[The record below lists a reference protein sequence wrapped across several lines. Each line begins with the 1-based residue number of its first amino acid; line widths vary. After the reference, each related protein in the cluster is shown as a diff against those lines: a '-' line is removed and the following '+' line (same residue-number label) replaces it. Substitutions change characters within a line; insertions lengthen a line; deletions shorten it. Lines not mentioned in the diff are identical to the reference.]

1 MELSDN
7 TREAEILLERLT
19 SASGGRSDTRNN
31 QANSGSSSRGSSNK
45 FNSSIYMVD
54 IIPRRTLPDQVMS
67 KIWVV
72 LVALAAVVWEE
83 LIPNWSSKIILR
95 MLLYSAA
102 LLVVVLSTNIV
113 TTEHDNV
120 LEPHLEGECNEFI
133 LPDMDNE
140 PEFDNSVPVTQETS
154 IVSSDESDGP
164 FDSSLTPIRRRISV
178 NPARGGVSR
187 KLIQTMISTPP

>member
-1 MELSDN
+1 
-7 TREAEILLERLT
+7 
-19 SASGGRSDTRNN
+19 
-31 QANSGSSSRGSSNK
+31 
-45 FNSSIYMVD
+45 V
-54 IIPRRTLPDQVMS
+54 
-67 KIWVV
+67 
-72 LVALAAVVWEE
+72 
-83 LIPNWSSKIILR
+83 
-95 MLLYSAA
+95 A

-164 FDSSLTPIRRRISV
+164 FDSSLTTIRRRISV
-178 NPARGGVSR
+178 NPARGRVSR
-187 KLIQTMISTPP
+187 KLI